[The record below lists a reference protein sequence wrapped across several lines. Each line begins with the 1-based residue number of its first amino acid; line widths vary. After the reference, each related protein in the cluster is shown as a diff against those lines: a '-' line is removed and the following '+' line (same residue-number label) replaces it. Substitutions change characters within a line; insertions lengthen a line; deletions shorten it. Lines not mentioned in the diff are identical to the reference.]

1 MTAPP
6 SAWITRWA
14 HLVPAGG
21 KVLDVAAGSGRH
33 SAFFAGRGHAVT
45 ALDRDASA
53 LAAVS
58 MFARTLV
65 ADLEQAP
72 WPLTGERFDAVIVT
86 NYLFRPLFPALIESL
101 APGGDCA
108 AFVRSHATRGSRRL
122 MVVGHEPDLSELIA
136 ELLESAFEQDMQ
148 KAMVVGLRLS
158 GEGPAE
164 LRFVLEPKGLLS
176 TRA

>member
-1 MTAPP
+1 MKLYVM
-6 SAWITRWA
+6 R
-14 HLVPAGG
+14 HGPAE
-21 KVLDVAAGSGRH
+21 DFATSGRDFDRALTTSGKERVTH
-33 SAFFAGRGHAVT
+33 VAHALVKACEAPRAIVSSPLVRARQT
-45 ALDRDASA
+45 AE
-53 LAAVS
+53 
-58 MFARTLV
+58 LV
-65 ADLEQAP
+65 APFASDSK
-72 WPLTGERFDAVIVT
+72 TVVID
-86 NYLFRPLFPALIESL
+86 ESL

>member
-1 MTAPP
+1 MKLYVM
-6 SAWITRWA
+6 R
-14 HLVPAGG
+14 HGPA
-21 KVLDVAAGSGRH
+21 DDFATSGRDFDRALTTSGKERVTH
-33 SAFFAGRGHAVT
+33 VAHALVKACEAPRAIVSSPLVRARQT
-45 ALDRDASA
+45 AE
-53 LAAVS
+53 
-58 MFARTLV
+58 LV
-65 ADLEQAP
+65 APFASDSK
-72 WPLTGERFDAVIVT
+72 TVVID
-86 NYLFRPLFPALIESL
+86 ESL